1 MVSEPWLPSVSQT
14 AHATATG
21 FRPTL
26 ADWGPE
32 NQVNRPRRADEEEA
46 RLARAVYPAMLTP
59 LTAGGESLDD
69 GVLGEEVDFLL
80 AHGADGVFVAG
91 STGEG
96 VNLEDDER
104 RRLLRASKRALRG
117 RGKLLCHVGAQTT
130 RRTVELARDA
140 HGLGVD
146 GVAVIPPPYYPL
158 SDTELAEHLVA
169 AAQACAP
176 TPFFIYCFASRSGY
190 PVPVAVV
197 ERVRDRTSNLAGL
210 KVSDAPWSAIEGYFD
225 LGVPVL
231 VGNEPLIAEAAS
243 KPAFAGSVSAVAG
256 AFPEAIRAL
265 VDDPTPGR
273 AAAVGRLRAALTETA
288 SLPAMGKRVLAS
300 RGVPIRPDVRLPART
315 ATEEEAERALAR
327 IAEPLGEATAGS
339 PTAR

>member
-1 MVSEPWLPSVSQT
+1 M
-14 AHATATG
+14 
-21 FRPTL
+21 
-26 ADWGPE
+26 
-32 NQVNRPRRADEEEA
+32 
-46 RLARAVYPAMLTP
+46 ARAVYPAMLTP
-59 LTAGGESLDD
+59 LTAGGESLDE
-69 GVLGEEVDFLL
+69 GVLGAEIDFLL
-80 AHGADGVFVAG
+80 HHGADGVFVAG

-96 VNLEDDER
+96 VNLEDEER
-104 RRLLRASKRALRG
+104 RRLLRASKRALRD
-117 RGKLLCHVGAQTT
+117 RGQLLCHAGAQTT

-140 HGLGVD
+140 HRLGVD

-158 SDTELAEHLVA
+158 SDAELAAHLIA
-169 AAQACAP
+169 AAEACAP

-197 ERVRDRTSNLAGL
+197 KRVREWTSNLAGL
-210 KVSDAPWSAIEGYFD
+210 KVSDAPWSAIEGYFE

-273 AAAVGRLRAALTETA
+273 AAAVGRLRAALTETT
-288 SLPAMGKRVLAS
+288 SLPALGKRLLAS
-300 RGVPIRPDVRLPART
+300 RGVPIRPDVRPPART
-315 ATEEEAERALAR
+315 ATEEETARAQAR
-327 IAEPLGEATAGS
+327 IAEPLGAATAVSSGLGMA
-339 PTAR
+339 TAD

>member
-1 MVSEPWLPSVSQT
+1 
-14 AHATATG
+14 
-21 FRPTL
+21 L
-26 ADWGPE
+26 AK
-32 NQVNRPRRADEEEA
+32 
-46 RLARAVYPAMLTP
+46 AVYPAMLTP
-59 LTAGGESLDD
+59 LLEGGESLDE
-69 GVLGEEVDFLL
+69 GVLGEEIDFLL
-80 AHGADGVFVAG
+80 DHGADGIFVAG

-96 VNLEDDER
+96 VNLEDEER
-104 RRLLRASKRALRG
+104 RRLLRASKRALRD
-117 RGKLLCHVGAQTT
+117 RGKLFCHAGAQTT

-140 HGLGVD
+140 HRLGVD

-158 SDTELAEHLVA
+158 SDAELTAHLIA
-169 AAQACAP
+169 AARACAP

-197 ERVRDRTSNLAGL
+197 EQVRDQTSNLAGL
-210 KVSDAPWSAIEGYFD
+210 KVSDAPWTAIEGYFS

-256 AFPEAIRAL
+256 TFPEAIRSL

-273 AAAVGRLRAALTETA
+273 AAAVARLRAILTETA

-315 ATEEEAERALAR
+315 ATPEEAQRALAL

-339 PTAR
+339 PSLPWQQRTDSTPTVR